1 MLSFFRRLFG
11 NFRLSPR
18 STNVAMV
25 SAGPVDWHEALAAD
39 VVAFALAKVGDVT
52 YDGTLAAFDGALEA
66 VVDLAGGAGM
76 ALDLEA
82 ALVTAVSADLERVFG
97 AADVFAFPVSLALV
111 LGTVVDDAFPVDFA
125 LALDGGGDTAKPPVY
140 TDCALAFSS
149 AAPKGGIV

>member
-66 VVDLAGGAGM
+66 VVDLAGGAGI

-82 ALVTAVSADLERVFG
+82 ALVTAASADLERVFG
-97 AADVFAFPVSLALV
+97 AAEALPCPMNLAMAFGIVDEDAFPVVFALV
-111 LGTVVDDAFPVDFA
+111 LG
-125 LALDGGGDTAKPPVY
+125 GGAARAELPLC
-140 TDCALAFSS
+140 TD
-149 AAPKGGIV
+149 